1 MGSESLE
8 RNKVSFWGDW
18 KPIGATEH
26 PISLRNAQLEIQGIV
41 RRYKT
46 FCCRALEGY

>member
-1 MGSESLE
+1 MSSESFE
-8 RNKVSFWGDW
+8 RNKVSFWSDW

-26 PISLRNAQLEIQGIV
+26 PISLRNAQLEIQGIM

-46 FCCRALEGY
+46 SRCRALEGC